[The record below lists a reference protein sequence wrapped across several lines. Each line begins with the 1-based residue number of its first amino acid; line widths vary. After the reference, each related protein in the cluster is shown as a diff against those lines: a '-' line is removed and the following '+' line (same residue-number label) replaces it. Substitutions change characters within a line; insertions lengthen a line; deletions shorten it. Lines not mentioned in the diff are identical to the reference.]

1 MSTPAPPKPTEP
13 TFTFLTFL
21 AELDE
26 GRFAYDLTE
35 HLEGVVAECRA
46 LAQVQGAKPRGALT
60 ITINL
65 EGLPGG
71 QLLSVSGAVKVK
83 KPHRPKA
90 PSTFW
95 PTKHNGLSAQN
106 PDQLKIPGMDVTGAG
121 KSALAVV

>member
-1 MSTPAPPKPTEP
+1 MSATAPPKPPEP
-13 TFTFLTFL
+13 PTTFLTFL

-35 HLEGVVAECRA
+35 KLEGLVAECRA
-46 LAQVQGAKPRGALT
+46 LAQMQGTKPKGSLT
-60 ITINL
+60 IEIKL

-71 QLLSVSGAVKVK
+71 KLLSVSGSMKTK
-83 KPHRPKA
+83 QPTRPKA
-90 PSTFW
+90 PATFW

-121 KSALAVV
+121 ARALTVV